1 MAPGVALARMRL
13 ASRWFALPAGIV
25 ACSLVEAAPAT
36 AQAWVYVQAFDQ
48 RTGEVITDLTESE
61 VVVREGGVIRPV
73 LDVRPANVPTKLVVV
88 IDNSSSAV
96 RAFGRMQEGLRSF
109 FDRLPPNQEVS
120 LLTLSPPRW
129 VVQGAID
136 NEEIGVGLDRLQIG
150 GRSFRL
156 LDGLVEATEW
166 IAEDA
171 GPHRPVIVLLT
182 TTGRDQSGE
191 RNQKLDVLAE
201 RVVRQGITVHVVVM
215 RVRTRIS
222 FPRRESL
229 AQAVGRG
236 LSRITGGSYEAL
248 NLGAGVEQPMADV
261 ALRITNRNRELAQQH
276 LIRFE
281 PAGGGRGGRVRVDVT
296 RFGIR
301 FVVTA
306 DGKRVE

>member
-1 MAPGVALARMRL
+1 MVPGIARVRL

-25 ACSLVEAAPAT
+25 ACSLQAAPAT

-48 RTGEVITDLTESE
+48 RTGEVVTDLEESE

-88 IDNSSSAV
+88 IDNSSMAV

-109 FDRLPPNQEVS
+109 FDRMPPNQEVS

-156 LDGLVEATEW
+156 LDGLVEAADW

-191 RNQKLDVLAE
+191 RSDKLDALAE
-201 RVVRQGITVHVVVM
+201 RVVRHGMTVHVVVL
-215 RVRTRIS
+215 RARTRMS
-222 FPRRESL
+222 FPRRESV

-236 LSRITGGSYEAL
+236 LSRVTGGSYAAV

-261 ALRITNRNRELAQQH
+261 AARIMSRNRELAQQH
-276 LIRFE
+276 LVRFE
-281 PAGGGRGGRVRVDVT
+281 PVEGGRGGRVRVDVT

-301 FVVTA
+301 FVVTT
-306 DGKRVE
+306 DGKRVP